1 MKTFIVYLGLSATL
15 SLALL
20 NSCAKDD
27 LIEPEYVAGR
37 APGQTD
43 PVTPL
48 RNWYDR
54 GPTDFGCEDLPG
66 NCLPDYDAIGINRS
80 ESFKEIFSAVVSQD
94 LKLISGVFSLHEQF
108 LLTFIEPNL
117 VKGVISQSVAV
128 KAKGDLSADY
138 VYLLFY
144 DGTNSEPSG
153 VYPCN
158 LKK

>member
-43 PVTPL
+43 PVKPS
-48 RNWYDR
+48 RKWYDM
-54 GPTDFGCEDLPG
+54 GPTDFGCEDKPG
-66 NCLPDYDAIGINRS
+66 NCLPDYDVIGINRS

-144 DGTNSEPSG
+144 DGTNSEPSS